1 MALGDTYGT
10 IDHLQ
15 DLVLDS
21 VQILG
26 VSGWCAADNI
36 IDFDI
41 VVFSTHSACTKVS
54 KLVPDSAA
62 TAILTS
68 IHSIG
73 ELDEDRVLLHN
84 ALDVLT
90 TNTDDAFVVLI
101 RHMERNRCRHFLLH
115 KSEALLHGLISCC
128 HDIDVEIVLIETIEN
143 DLHIAL
149 SHYLVDF
156 AVLFATDEF
165 LVLIGKLNLDAN
177 LVLRLRNE
185 LHL

>member
-1 MALGDTYGT
+1 M
-10 IDHLQ
+10 
-15 DLVLDS
+15 
-21 VQILG
+21 
-26 VSGWCAADNI
+26 
-36 IDFDI
+36 
-41 VVFSTHSACTKVS
+41 
-54 KLVPDSAA
+54 
-62 TAILTS
+62 
-68 IHSIG
+68 
-73 ELDEDRVLLHN
+73 LLHD

-128 HDIDVEIVLIETIEN
+128 HDIDVEVVLVETIEN

-156 AVLFATDEF
+156 AILFATDEF
-165 LVLIGKLNLDAN
+165 LVLVGKLNLDAD

-185 LHL
+185 LHLRNDLKSCLDSVIRASDGETQFIEGKVGIGVGADINKQTLDVVGVRELPGISRLNEPSRTVELTSLCLS